1 MVWIENAEW
10 NFSYRGISK
19 SRIRI
24 YSSCT
29 VKFRLLEYRP
39 IRLVPWNFGT
49 RILIETVLTVEKTIF
64 RKAQFYRPRAR
75 IRYAIICGKSES
87 IRKFRGL
94 HTPHFQ
100 WPILTSDFPCHGLSP
115 NWNEYS
121 SSHSVDTSHVLEHG
135 TSGYVRILEE
145 YGFVSCDFSF
155 AIRLIS
161 HSAGNS
167 HTLLP
172 KRSIYES

>member
-1 MVWIENAEW
+1 MEN
-10 NFSYRGISK
+10 R
-19 SRIRI
+19 
-24 YSSCT
+24 
-29 VKFRLLEYRP
+29 VLEYRS

-49 RILIETVLTVEKTIF
+49 RILSETVLTVEKTIF
-64 RKAQFYRPRAR
+64 RKTQFYWPRAR

-87 IRKFRGL
+87 IRKFPGL
-94 HTPHFQ
+94 HTPRFND
-100 WPILTSDFPCHGLSP
+100 ILTSDFPCHGLIT

-121 SSHSVDTSHVLEHG
+121 SWHSVDTSHVLEHG

-145 YGFVSCDFSF
+145 YGSVSCDFSF

-161 HSAGNS
+161 HSVSNS

-172 KRSIYES
+172 KRSIYEKLKVTFGTPV